1 MADIVERFNGSD
13 TPNAYGSEVSSVQIA
28 TGAANGDV
36 IKVSGNTTFTTGLG
50 TASSTNPFN
59 VRTFTIQSANE
70 NMQTI
75 SVTSGRCYD
84 LNTAAQNYNITIKNI
99 FYQGDN
105 TPTYCSGRFIIQSKS
120 DSTLTLDLNN
130 VTFKQFKGTNSGKN
144 NALGGVIRSSCPVS
158 ISGDNVKFIENSSC
172 EGGAL
177 DVTAALTITVD
188 NLSFENNSASKAQG
202 GAIYSTGNTT
212 ITGNT
217 LTFKNN
223 TSTNHAGAIRVSNSS
238 ATLTIKGNSVTFDGN
253 NGAGNEG
260 GAICSHYLVMNGTG
274 SSSVTTFK
282 NNITKN
288 FGGAICAYTE
298 ATFKTGSFYFDNNSF
313 STRYTT
319 NGYGG
324 GALTTN
330 KLTISDVNVLSFT
343 KNNSAY
349 NGGAFNLTA
358 SGSANIEAKTIIFE
372 DNVANDHGGAIHGG
386 TDAPVNITGE
396 SISFARNSNKA
407 GDGGAIRMANSTVNV
422 SGKNADTVITFS
434 DNVSKGL
441 GGAISARANLS
452 NGAFTFENNSAGTYG
467 GAIHGGIV
475 AFSGDGTSAVFTG
488 NTAVSGGNDLNIS
501 GTSGTVLSFTD
512 TGTYSF
518 DGGIRIANTGV
529 NAVIDKAQVTIAGRA
544 NISTNNYQL
553 QNVTISNGGKLT
565 ANLDYIDSLTG
576 TFNIG
581 TADSAGMLELNVSG
595 TDPVLLNG
603 ISIVGSNKGEVKKTG
618 EGTLQIFAGDEDM
631 INCHGFVVSS
641 GRLDMKEYFKGTLEI
656 GESIDATA
664 IFSPGNSVGSLDI
677 TGTFKLNSGSTLLI
691 EQDGSLID
699 TLSATTFDIA
709 SDSIIDFAADSLQP
723 GAEYP
728 IIVNSSG
735 DFGEVGG
742 VDYSDSSFWNGLLT
756 PSSDYYWNLSV
767 RGDTVYASVDANAVP
782 EPSTW
787 ALLILGATG
796 LLYVRKQTRK

>member
-1 MADIVERFNGSD
+1 MADIVEHYNGSD

-28 TGAANGDV
+28 AGAANGDI
-36 IKVSGNTTFTTGLG
+36 IKVSGNTTFTSGLG
-50 TASSTNPFN
+50 TAYSTNPFN

-130 VTFKQFKGTNSGKN
+130 VTFKQFKGTNSGSN
-144 NALGGVIRSSCPVS
+144 NAIGGVIRSNCPVS

-223 TSTNHAGAIRVSNSS
+223 TSTNHAGAIRVNNSS

-324 GALTTN
+324 GAMTTK

-349 NGGAFNLTA
+349 NGGAINLTA
-358 SGSANIEAKTIIFE
+358 NGVANIEAKTIIFE

-386 TDAPVNITGE
+386 SGAAVSITGE
-396 SISFARNSNKA
+396 SISFARNSNKS
-407 GDGGAIRMANSTVNV
+407 GDGGAIRMADSTVNV

-434 DNVSKGL
+434 ANVSKGL
-441 GGAISARANLS
+441 GGAISASANLS
-452 NGAFTFENNSAGTYG
+452 NGQFTFENNSAGTYG
-467 GAIHGGIV
+467 GAIHGSIV

-488 NTAVSGGNDLNIS
+488 NTAVSGGNDLNVS
-501 GTSGTVLSFTD
+501 TSLSFTD
-512 TGTYSF
+512 NGTYSF
-518 DGGIRIANTGV
+518 DGGIRLV
-529 NAVIDKAQVTIAGRA
+529 NDDTTMTIDKSQVTVSGRA
-544 NISTNNYQL
+544 NDATNDYQL
-553 QNVTISNGGKLT
+553 KNVYISNGGKLT

-576 TFNIG
+576 TFNVSGATEETKG
-581 TADSAGMLELNVSG
+581 TLELNVSDNVVKKLNADSFKVVR
-595 TDPVLLNG
+595 TDL
-603 ISIVGSNKGEVKKTG
+603 GEVIKTG
-618 EGTLQIFAGDEDM
+618 DGTLQLCNEAQDLID
-631 INCHGFVVSS
+631 INGLVISS
-641 GRLDMKEYFKGTLEI
+641 GRMDILGYMTGGITVEPD
-656 GESIDATA
+656 SV
-664 IFSPGNSVGSLDI
+664 FSPGNSVGDAVFGGGFILKE
-677 TGTFKLNSGSTLLI
+677 GATLLI
-691 EQDGSLID
+691 EQDASGID
-699 TLSATTFDIA
+699 TLTATSFDID
-709 SDSIIDFAADSLQP
+709 SNSIIDFAADSLQP
-723 GAEYP
+723 GASYD
-728 IIVNSSG
+728 IIFQTDSEGNPKNFTG
-735 DFGEVGG
+735 AQATD
-742 VDYSDSSFWNGLLT
+742 DYWNNLLT
-756 PSSDYYWNLSV
+756 PESAYYWNLSV

-787 ALLILGATG
+787 ALLLLGAAG
-796 LLYVRKQTRK
+796 LLYVRKRTRK